1 MFQIL
6 YGITEINKLP
16 DKFHNVAQVI
26 KLYTDDN
33 IIETTQNNQI
43 FTANKILKNGYL
55 PPKHLNII
63 FRYQPV

>member
-6 YGITEINKLP
+6 YGNTEINKLP
-16 DKFHNVAQVI
+16 DKFHSAAQVI
-26 KLYTDDN
+26 KLYTDD
-33 IIETTQNNQI
+33 TSQNNQM

-55 PPKHLNII
+55 PLKHLNII